1 MPYDLIF
8 KVFRGVMPYLII
20 IILLVLN
27 ANLKTKLALANER
40 LTNNEAHLIKQNE
53 TIKNLEL
60 ESEQYKA
67 NKLLEAT
74 KIKDKYHKITI
85 EDNTCEAKLQSYEAL
100 INAFKKP
107 NPLNNF

>member
-1 MPYDLIF
+1 MLYDLIF
-8 KVFRGVMPYLII
+8 KVFRGIIPYIVI

-53 TIKNLEL
+53 TIKTLEL

-67 NKLLEAT
+67 NKLLET
-74 KIKDKYHKITI
+74 IKIKDKYHKITI
-85 EDNTCEAKLQSYEAL
+85 KDNTCEAKLKSYEAL
-100 INAFKKP
+100 INAFKKS
-107 NPLNNF
+107 NP